1 MDRLAADSKQWFRL
15 AGAVSSGL
23 LITAAFPRLE
33 WAVLAWIGL
42 VPLLLALNGLTSLR
56 SGFRLAFI
64 AGLVHYLGLTYWLA
78 HTMRSYG
85 HLPIYLAYPLLFL
98 LAAYLAL
105 YWGAFGAWVA
115 GCRAPRL
122 ALLLIPAGWTGLEYL
137 RARLLTGF
145 PWELLGY
152 TQYRSL
158 HLIQISDIIGVYGI
172 SFLIL
177 LANSAACFLIVSFWG
192 KTWNR
197 APVSRRFGLA
207 ATAAF
212 GLALALTGGYGEF
225 RLNATR
231 RQMAQ
236 APQVKVAVI
245 QGNIPQGDK
254 WKPAAQNRITE
265 KYRRIS
271 LFAAQKRPDL
281 IVWPETATP
290 FYFQHDR
297 RLTARVKAA
306 VRQSRTDYLI
316 GSPAFVRRQNRT
328 DFYNSAYLVNGQGQ
342 VKGKYDKAHLVPYGE
357 YVPLQDWFPFIGKMV
372 EEVGDFKAGK
382 PGQTLS
388 WREFA
393 LGVQICY
400 EIIFPGLSR
409 QMARNGAHLLL
420 NLTNDAWYGMSSAPY
435 QHFSMTVLRAA
446 ENKRSLARAANTGI
460 SGFVAPTGE
469 ILGTTP
475 IFKQRV
481 LLQTLPLLE
490 QKTLY
495 SRYGDGFAICCL
507 MLIILGSIVWMQTK
521 TRR

>member
-1 MDRLAADSKQWFRL
+1 MGRLALDRAQWPRL

-23 LITAAFPRLE
+23 MITAAFPRLE
-33 WAVLAWIGL
+33 WTVLAWIGL
-42 VPLLLALNGLTSLR
+42 VPLLLALNGLSPGSR
-56 SGFRLAFI
+56 FRLAFI

-78 HTMRSYG
+78 HTMQSYG

-105 YWGAFGAWVA
+105 YWGAFGAWVV
-115 GCRAPRL
+115 GPCFPKT
-122 ALLLIPAGWTGLEYL
+122 ALILIPAGWTGLEYL

-152 TQYRSL
+152 TQYRNL
-158 HLIQISDIIGVYGI
+158 HLIQIADIMGVYGI

-177 LANSAACFLIVSFWG
+177 LANSAVCFLILGFWG
-192 KTWNR
+192 KTWNT
-197 APVSRRFGLA
+197 APVSRSLGIA
-207 ATAAF
+207 GTAAL
-212 GLALALTGGYGEF
+212 GLALALTWGYGEF
-225 RLNATR
+225 RLNETR
-231 RQMAQ
+231 SRMAD
-236 APQVKVAVI
+236 APRVQVAVI
-245 QGNIPQGDK
+245 QGNVPQSEK
-254 WKPAAQNRITE
+254 WKPAAQTRITE
-265 KYRRIS
+265 KYRRMS

-297 RLTARVKAA
+297 RLTAQVKAA
-306 VRQSRTDYLI
+306 VKQSRTDYLI
-316 GSPAFVRRQNRT
+316 GSPAFVRRENRT
-328 DFYNSAYLVNGQGQ
+328 DFYNSAYLVDREGR

-382 PGQTLS
+382 PGKTLS
-388 WREFA
+388 WQGFA

-400 EIIFPGLSR
+400 EIIFPALSR
-409 QMARNGAHLLL
+409 QMVQNGAHLLL
-420 NLTNDAWYGMSSAPY
+420 NLTNDGWYGISSAPY
-435 QHFSMTVLRAA
+435 QHFSMTVLRAV

-481 LLQTLPLLE
+481 LSQTLPLLE

-507 MLIILGSIVWMQTK
+507 MLIIIGSIIWMQTQP
-521 TRR
+521 RR